1 MLQKQRDMFNPQMS
15 TKNILTKLKRSA
27 DSQSPRRLS
36 GPMKGYDIRSNSSMS
51 SLIDSDKSQHD
62 RSQVDTRLQV
72 SESDVHSSKL
82 DVKTD
87 KFVSLAEDSNTSTTR
102 FDDLTEKSQKRYEL
116 KSRKYEDIMPRA
128 NILRQK
134 QNQLEIESK
143 RIHGHPMK
151 IKRLLDQG
159 QIDLSQSSRLELDVS
174 MPDYVKSESDTLVEE
189 LSKRSRTDL
198 PKEKALVS
206 DIMTANSQ
214 TIQEEI
220 NTNVSDAISKM
231 TKSSQISE
239 DILQTNM
246 TKNSKKVDK
255 PVTSDKDISRK
266 LQHNAELKTGSKRKN
281 SKYQKTKSSSSTLT
295 ENILRSK
302 SSSSHMSEEFIKH
315 HDKRTKIEN
324 ELFLDNKESS
334 LLCELDLNES
344 ENSLQALVRHSKAV
358 KDKNSKLLNEI
369 INNYESKE
377 NVCSQISNKK
387 LENDENCPRNE
398 QMQNVS
404 QISFA
409 ISHHSSG
416 ESEKNFSKSIVVR
429 SQERDFKT
437 SKKLEQ

>member
-62 RSQVDTRLQV
+62 RSQADTRLQV

-82 DVKTD
+82 DLKTD
-87 KFVSLAEDSNTSTTR
+87 KFVSLAEDSNVSTR
-102 FDDLTEKSQKRYEL
+102 FDDLTEKSQKRYEV

-143 RIHGHPMK
+143 RIHPMK

-198 PKEKALVS
+198 PKEKALAS
-206 DIMTANSQ
+206 DILTANSQ

-220 NTNVSDAISKM
+220 NMNVSDSISKM
-231 TKSSQISE
+231 TKSSQVSE
-239 DILQTNM
+239 DILQTNVI
-246 TKNSKKVDK
+246 KSSKKVDK
-255 PVTSDKDISRK
+255 SVMSDKDVSRK
-266 LQHNAELKTGSKRKN
+266 LQHSAELKTGSKRKN
-281 SKYQKTKSSSSTLT
+281 SKYQKTKSSSSMLT

-302 SSSSHMSEEFIKH
+302 SSSHMSEELIKH

-324 ELFLDNKESS
+324 ELLLDNKESS

-377 NVCSQISNKK
+377 NVCSQISNRK
-387 LENDENCPRNE
+387 LENDENYPRNE

-416 ESEKNFSKSIVVR
+416 ESEKSFSKSIVVR